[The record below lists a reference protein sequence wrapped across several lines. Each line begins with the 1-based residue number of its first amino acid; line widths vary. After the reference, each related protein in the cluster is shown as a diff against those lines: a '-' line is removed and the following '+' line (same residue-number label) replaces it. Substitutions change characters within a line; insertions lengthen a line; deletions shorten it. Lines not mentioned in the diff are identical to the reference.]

1 MKKVWLVSLALL
13 AHTAIGAEEKIL
25 FDFENYAIGETI
37 PMTDIFNGSNTESR
51 ATVVADPIN
60 AQNKVLHITNKSWNT
75 TVEFTLDQMTAEE
88 ITGDY
93 QYLAFD
99 LYRPSTDG
107 EYKQFSARIGAD
119 TIYADADF
127 VTQGAADQWV
137 ERSYRMTKVSNTSD
151 KLYMGY
157 NSNDADFY
165 IDNVRLVS
173 SDLGYDYTDETQTLR
188 YYAEKCGKKI
198 GVAIPLWRIDV
209 NNENLVETATVSHNF
224 NMVVAEN

>member
-37 PMTDIFNGSNTESR
+37 PMNDIFNGSNTESR

-99 LYRPSTDG
+99 LYRR
-107 EYKQFSARIGAD
+107 RIQ
-119 TIYADADF
+119 T
-127 VTQGAADQWV
+127 VLSPH
-137 ERSYRMTKVSNTSD
+137 RS
-151 KLYMGY
+151 
-157 NSNDADFY
+157 
-165 IDNVRLVS
+165 
-173 SDLGYDYTDETQTLR
+173 R
-188 YYAEKCGKKI
+188 YYLCRCRLCNAGCRRSVG
-198 GVAIPLWRIDV
+198 
-209 NNENLVETATVSHNF
+209 
-224 NMVVAEN
+224 

>member
-25 FDFENYAIGETI
+25 FDFENYAIGETV
-37 PMTDIFNGSNTESR
+37 PMNDIFNGSNTESR

-119 TIYADADF
+119 TIYADA
-127 VTQGAADQWV
+127 VCAAGNQGNLALQIKCSKIHKENSFT
-137 ERSYRMTKVSNTSD
+137 ERPRT
-151 KLYMGY
+151 GEP
-157 NSNDADFY
+157 
-165 IDNVRLVS
+165 VRGLVC
-173 SDLGYDYTDETQTLR
+173 
-188 YYAEKCGKKI
+188 A
-198 GVAIPLWRIDV
+198 
-209 NNENLVETATVSHNF
+209 
-224 NMVVAEN
+224 

>member
-1 MKKVWLVSLALL
+1 MKKVWLVSLTLL
-13 AHTAIGAEEKIL
+13 AYTAIGAEEKVL
-25 FDFENYAIGETI
+25 FDFENYTIGETI
-37 PMTDIFNGSNTESR
+37 PMNDIFNGSNTESR

-60 AQNKVLHITNKSWNT
+60 GQNKVLHITNRSWNT

-88 ITGDY
+88 VTGDY

-119 TIYADADF
+119 TIYADAGF
-127 VTQGAADQWV
+127 VTQGAAEQWV

-157 NSNDADFY
+157 NSNDADFISIMCVWY
-165 IDNVRLVS
+165 RRILAMIIPMKLRPCVTMPKRAVRKSAWPFLFGVS
-173 SDLGYDYTDETQTLR
+173 
-188 YYAEKCGKKI
+188 
-198 GVAIPLWRIDV
+198 
-209 NNENLVETATVSHNF
+209 
-224 NMVVAEN
+224 M